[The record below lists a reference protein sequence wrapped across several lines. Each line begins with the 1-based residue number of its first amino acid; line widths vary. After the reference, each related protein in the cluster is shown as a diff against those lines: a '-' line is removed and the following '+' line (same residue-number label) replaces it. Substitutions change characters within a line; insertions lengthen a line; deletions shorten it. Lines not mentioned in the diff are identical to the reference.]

1 MKILRAEHLGMCFG
15 VRDAI
20 ALALQ
25 EAATQPLTVLGD
37 LVHNETVLAR
47 LQTAGIR
54 FQNEVG
60 LVATARVM
68 ITAHGAS
75 DRKLAE
81 TRQRGLHVIEATC
94 PLVHLAHRSLKTLV
108 SEGFHPIIIGK
119 RDHVEVRGMTE
130 DLAHFDVVLDESE
143 MADLKERQRF
153 GVVAQTTQP
162 IEKVRRLVQALR
174 ERFPKSEV
182 RFMDTVCQPTK
193 QRQHAAADLA
203 RQCDVVVVVGGT
215 HSNNTHELVKSCSQ
229 FCARV
234 HHVRTAD
241 DLLPNWFNGD
251 DTVGITAGT
260 STPDFVIAGVE
271 QHLSELAAA
280 DSPNNKTKAVIRTT
294 AAPTRVSMKP
304 AESQAAKAQL
314 VK

>member
-25 EAATQPLTVLGD
+25 EAAQQPVTVLGD

-47 LQTAGIR
+47 LRQAGIQ
-54 FQNEVG
+54 FQNDANLVG
-60 LVATARVM
+60 TARVM

-75 DRKLAE
+75 ERKLAE
-81 TRQRGLHVIEATC
+81 VRQRGLQVIEATC

-108 SEGFHPIIIGK
+108 DDGFHPIIIGK
-119 RDHVEVRGMTE
+119 RGHVEVRGMTE
-130 DLAHFDVVLDESE
+130 DLARFDVVLEESDVANLRE
-143 MADLKERQRF
+143 HQFF

-162 IEKVRRLVQALR
+162 IEKVRRLVQVLR

-203 RQCDVVVVVGGT
+203 KQCDVVVVIGGV

-229 FCARV
+229 FCERV
-234 HHVRTAD
+234 HHVQTAD
-241 DLLPNWFNGD
+241 DLLWDWFQTKD
-251 DTVGITAGT
+251 IIGITAGT
-260 STPDFVIAGVE
+260 STPDDVINGVARWLNDFAARMTA
-271 QHLSELAAA
+271 QTYHQKNTHELA
-280 DSPNNKTKAVIRTT
+280 I
-294 AAPTRVSMKP
+294 
-304 AESQAAKAQL
+304 
-314 VK
+314 